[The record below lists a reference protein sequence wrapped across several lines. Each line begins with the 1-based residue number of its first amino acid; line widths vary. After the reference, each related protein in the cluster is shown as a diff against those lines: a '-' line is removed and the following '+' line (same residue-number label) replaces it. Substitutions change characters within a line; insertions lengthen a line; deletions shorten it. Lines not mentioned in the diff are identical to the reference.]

1 MTKRMTK
8 WEEIKEGYGLEEV
21 PSELRKEFICCLCG
35 VDYPRDKL
43 YTDRPI
49 GQYQTVNEYRQHV
62 EKMRAIATVECTLSG
77 FSLSKR
83 RMSNA
88 RSRFT

>member
-35 VDYPRDKL
+35 FDYPRDKL
-43 YTDRPI
+43 YTDRPV
-49 GQYQTVNEYRQHV
+49 GRYQTVNEYRQHV
-62 EKMRAIATVECTLSG
+62 EKMRGNCYCRMHAERFFATQKEDE
-77 FSLSKR
+77 
-83 RMSNA
+83 
-88 RSRFT
+88 